1 MFCRGRNALN
11 TTIKT
16 VVRLCLFK
24 NKKKN
29 HLGGLIILGSL
40 CSDRLGPCT
49 QLLSSLSTTSSDSFL
64 QLLRLQYY

>member
-24 NKKKN
+24 NKKI
-29 HLGGLIILGSL
+29 HLGGPIILGSL
-40 CSDRLGPCT
+40 CSDRLGPCA